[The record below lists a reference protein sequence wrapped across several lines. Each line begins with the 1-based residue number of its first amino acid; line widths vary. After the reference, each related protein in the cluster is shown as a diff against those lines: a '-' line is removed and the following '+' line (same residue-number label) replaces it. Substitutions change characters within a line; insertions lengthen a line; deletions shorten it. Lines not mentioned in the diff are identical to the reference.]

1 LREVLLPDASHN
13 AKNGRFPYDLGAFD
27 LDGTVLRRDLTITE
41 ATVDALR
48 ALRELGVRLVVATGR
63 RFEGAREHAGRLG
76 FEGEDP
82 VICYGGSMVRRM
94 NGETILHRTLPK
106 DVSVEVLEWAAERDL
121 HVRVF
126 TDGRIVASPET
137 PAAFKRLSRRE
148 PDVEIVESPA
158 AWLRNGGEN
167 PTKLVIVD
175 HPDEVPDWLDEARQ
189 AFSGRL
195 FVTRSLPHYVEIG
208 GPEGT
213 KASALGFLCGRWGI
227 DPARTLAFGDA
238 DNDIDMLSFAGLG
251 VAVGGMSEEVRDA
264 ADAVAPPVDEDGV
277 ASFINGLVGEGL

>member
-1 LREVLLPDASHN
+1 MRQDVR
-13 AKNGRFPYDLGAFD
+13 NGRLPFDVGVFD
-27 LDGTVLRRDLTITE
+27 LDGTVVRHDQVITE

-48 ALRELGVRLVVATGR
+48 ALRERGMRLVVATGR
-63 RFEGAREHAGRLG
+63 RFEGAYEHAGKLG
-76 FEGEDP
+76 FGGEDP

-94 NGETILHRTLPK
+94 NGETLLHRTLPK
-106 DVSVEVLEWAAERDL
+106 DLSVEVMEWAAERGL

-126 TDGRIVASPET
+126 MDGKIVVSPET
-137 PAAFKRLSRRE
+137 SAAARHMGRSGE
-148 PDVEIVESPA
+148 TDVEVVESPA
-158 AWLRNGGEN
+158 SWLCGSEAGQD

-175 HPDEVPDWLDEARQ
+175 HPDDVPGWLEEAQQ

-208 GPEGT
+208 GLEGT
-213 KASALGFLCGRWGI
+213 KSSALEFLCGLWEV

-251 VAVGGMSEEVRDA
+251 VAVGGLSEAVRAA

-277 ASFINGLVGEGL
+277 ASFIRGIVGEEV